1 MRRIRPGDEVPQVAV
16 TPWEDIVC
24 VVIMRDWG
32 RVYLGGQVGE
42 HQCRGRGDAVHK
54 LGAE

>member
-42 HQCRGRGDAVHK
+42 HQCRGRGDVVHK
-54 LGAE
+54 LGTE